1 MAYLSPPITCTCPT
15 CGFKGR
21 FVVVTGV
28 GPQSRKGDIPYKS
41 YKSPGPFTEHLD
53 AQGKKTGSL
62 LCPNDGTPVW
72 TNQRAATAFGPIT
85 RDEHQRDMRRR
96 TPTALGGP
104 KNPFGVKAIGPMQ
117 PTWLK
122 RKSRKPKRSS

>member
-1 MAYLSPPITCTCPT
+1 MAYLSPPMTCTCPT
-15 CGFKGR
+15 CGFKGSL
-21 FVVVTGV
+21 VVVTGV

-72 TNQRAATAFGPIT
+72 TNQRAASAFGPIT
-85 RDEHQRDMRRR
+85 KEEHQSRERRR
-96 TPTALGGP
+96 RPVAPGNS
-104 KNPFGVKAIGPMQ
+104 KSPFGVPAQGPMQ
-117 PTWLK
+117 PVWMKK
-122 RKSRKPKRSS
+122 RNRTVKRSS